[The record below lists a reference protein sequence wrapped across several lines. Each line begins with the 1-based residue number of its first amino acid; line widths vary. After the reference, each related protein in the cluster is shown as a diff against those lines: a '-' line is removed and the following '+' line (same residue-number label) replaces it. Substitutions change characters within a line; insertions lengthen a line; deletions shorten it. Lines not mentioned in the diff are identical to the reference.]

1 ADDNGFLLIFDEVQ
15 TCMGR
20 TGSWFGYQQW
30 NVQPDILTM
39 AKGIAAGVACGAFIA
54 KPEIAA
60 FLKPGKHAST
70 FGGNPL
76 AMAAGLA
83 TVDTIERDR
92 LLDNVSVMS
101 ARFRDHFAKL
111 KAELTII
118 RELRVRGMMI
128 GIDLTVNGTPAVAKC
143 MERGVLVNC
152 THDTVIRLL
161 PALNITT
168 GQVDEGAAVISDV
181 LCEMADGA

>member
-1 ADDNGFLLIFDEVQ
+1 
-15 TCMGR
+15 
-20 TGSWFGYQQW
+20 YQQW

-39 AKGIAAGVACGAFIA
+39 AKGISGGVACGAFIA
-54 KPEIAA
+54 RREIAA

-83 TVDTIERDR
+83 TIDTIEKDK
-92 LLDNVSVMS
+92 LLDNVADMS
-101 ARFRDHFAKL
+101 ARFPGHFAKL
-111 KAELTII
+111 KSELKII

-128 GIDLTVNGTPAVAKC
+128 GIALAIPGTPAVAKC
-143 MERGVLVNC
+143 MERGVLINC

-161 PALNITT
+161 PALNITAP
-168 GQVDEGAAVISDV
+168 QVDEGAAVICDV
-181 LCEMADGA
+181 LREMANSGST